1 MILLNDFKSH
11 YDAVRDEIRPA
22 VDRVLE
28 SAWYILGE
36 ELQAVEQA
44 FSKYI
49 GAAYAVGVASGTDA
63 IALALMAAEIGDGD
77 EVITS
82 NMTAFPTITGITM
95 TGAVPVVVDIDPAT
109 GLLDPAAVEAAI
121 TPRSRAVVPVH
132 LYGQSCDMDAITA
145 LTQAHRI
152 SVIEDCAQSVGATCR
167 GKTTGTIGKLGCF
180 SFYPTKN
187 LGAFGDAGA
196 VVTSD
201 ANLHEQ
207 LLQLR
212 NYGQSRRYYH
222 ASQGINS
229 RLDEI
234 QAAILNVKLK
244 HLERWTARRRKIA
257 ARYRELLPAD
267 CLLTVREYGEPVYHL
282 FPIKVKQRDAF
293 IEHMRDSGVQ
303 TLIHYP
309 VPVHR
314 QEAFKRQKHQLFDA
328 TDAFAAEI
336 VSLPIHPE
344 LTDAE
349 VEQVAAAAGAGAG
362 YP

>member
-1 MILLNDFKSH
+1 MILFNDFKSH

-36 ELQAVEQA
+36 ELQAFEQS

-187 LGAFGDAGA
+187 LGAFGEGGFVITQD
-196 VVTSD
+196 SD
-201 ANLHEQ
+201 VAQ
-207 LLQLR
+207 RVGQLR
-212 NYGQSRRYYH
+212 HHGQVSKFEH
-222 ASQGINS
+222 ASI
-229 RLDEI
+229 
-234 QAAILNVKLK
+234 
-244 HLERWTARRRKIA
+244 
-257 ARYRELLPAD
+257 
-267 CLLTVREYGEPVYHL
+267 
-282 FPIKVKQRDAF
+282 
-293 IEHMRDSGVQ
+293 
-303 TLIHYP
+303 
-309 VPVHR
+309 
-314 QEAFKRQKHQLFDA
+314 
-328 TDAFAAEI
+328 
-336 VSLPIHPE
+336 
-344 LTDAE
+344 
-349 VEQVAAAAGAGAG
+349 G
-362 YP
+362 YNM